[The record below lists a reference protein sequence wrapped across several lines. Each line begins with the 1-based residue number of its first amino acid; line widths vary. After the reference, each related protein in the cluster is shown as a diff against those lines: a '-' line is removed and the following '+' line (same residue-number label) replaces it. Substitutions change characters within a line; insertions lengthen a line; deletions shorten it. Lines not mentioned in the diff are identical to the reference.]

1 MCFHP
6 QVFVMPCL
14 TSGLLVNLQYLDL
27 SDNLLTD
34 MTLSETLCYGDGT
47 LKHMRV
53 LNISGNDLKVL
64 SPKLYPHIQ
73 LNFARSF
80 AFVQLLSRVCPP

>member
-1 MCFHP
+1 
-6 QVFVMPCL
+6 MPCL

-34 MTLSETLCYGDGT
+34 MTLSETLCYGAGT

-73 LNFARSF
+73 LNFARSVSEDSF